1 MGNVGRGA
9 EANAAAVEEAAALL
23 AAQDRFYDVLTS
35 GAAEQMGDLWD
46 AAPDASVSE
55 ALAEG
60 ARVEPWRAGSQAFPP
75 SGMRAT
81 DRDAIIISPTKPR
94 NPRHFGQS

>member
-60 ARVEPWRAGSQAFPP
+60 GTAFPP